1 MVSLAS
7 TCNWFGALIWSALQ
21 GIGVKSVEEEQG
33 LGPEAREEEHNTT
46 ISEIPISQMISVC
59 TY

>member
-1 MVSLAS
+1 M
-7 TCNWFGALIWSALQ
+7 IWSALQ

-33 LGPEAREEEHNTT
+33 LGPEAREEEHN
-46 ISEIPISQMISVC
+46 ILVSEIPISQMISVC